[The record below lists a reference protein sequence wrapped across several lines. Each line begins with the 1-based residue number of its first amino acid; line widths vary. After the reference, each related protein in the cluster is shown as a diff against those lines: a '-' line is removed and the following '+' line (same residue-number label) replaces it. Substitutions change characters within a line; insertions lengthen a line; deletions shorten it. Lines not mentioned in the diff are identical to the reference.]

1 MILDTLT
8 VKNIREFLKYEYEMK
23 NFTTD
28 KSGSKTIEIIGA
40 SFIADESGIL
50 TNPNEDY
57 IERELEWYK
66 SCSRYVKDI
75 PGKTPVI
82 WENVSSNTGKINSNY
97 GWCIYTE
104 ENGDQYNNT
113 KNALIKNPNTRQAI
127 MIYNRPTMHID
138 STIDDMSDFMCTFAN
153 AFFIRDN
160 ELISHFIMR
169 SNDAV
174 YGYGNDYAWAKF
186 VQEQL
191 CNDLKDVYPDLKCG
205 DIIWT
210 ASNLHV
216 YERHFDLI

>member
-1 MILDTLT
+1 MILDLLT
-8 VKNIREFLKYEYEMK
+8 VKDIRKFLKYEFETN
-23 NFTTD
+23 NFITD
-28 KSGSKTIEIIGA
+28 KSGVKTVEIIGA
-40 SFIADESGIL
+40 TFIADEPGIL
-50 TNPNEDY
+50 TNPNKNY

-75 PGKTPVI
+75 PGITPVI
-82 WENVSSNTGKINSNY
+82 WERVSSNTGKINSNY

-104 ENGDQYNNT
+104 ENGDQYENVL
-113 KNALIKNPNTRQAI
+113 KSLINNPNSRQAA

-138 STIDDMSDFMCTFAN
+138 SCEDGMSDFMCTFAN
-153 AFFIRDN
+153 MFFIRDN
-160 ELISHFIMR
+160 QLISHFIMR

-191 CNDLKDVYPDLKCG
+191 CNDLKEYYPELECG
-205 DIIWT
+205 EIIWT

-216 YERHFDLI
+216 YERHFDFL